1 MPLRN
6 KFSSSNTLELL
17 KRMGWF
23 LVFMQITRLLF
34 FYFNQSIL
42 GTYTFNDFI
51 GGLWFDIVTFNLIGL
66 PYVFFHS
73 LPFKFRD
80 TRIYRIFLNT
90 LYYILLLSCLA
101 FNLVDVEYYKHSHK
115 RSTIDLFSIVSG
127 GSDFKQQLGSFF
139 RDFWFLFMA
148 FIIFVIGIYWI
159 HKKTFRKVS
168 FTNYKREIIV
178 FVVTVVF
185 GVILG
190 RGGFGLRPISTLNVS
205 YFTTATKTGLVLNTP
220 FTIIKSYGKQVLEIP
235 DYYSE
240 KELITHFNPNQN
252 SQPQHLF
259 KEKQNVV
266 IILLESFGAEF
277 VGCAGAENSFTPFL
291 DSIAGESLNFKY
303 GIANGKRSIEAIPAI
318 YLSVPTWMDEA
329 YITSPYAS
337 NQVKSLA
344 EILNENQYETAF
356 FHGATNGSMRF
367 DAFTRQVGVTH
378 YLGRSEYNNDKDF
391 DGTWGIVDE
400 KFLPWSA
407 KKMSEF
413 KQPFFSTIF
422 TLSSHHPY
430 FIPEKWKGKLKKGA
444 HPFCET
450 VNYTDESLRIFFQ
463 EAQKQAWYQNT
474 IFVFLADH
482 TPAPVDAKY
491 ATSKEIF
498 HIPILIFDPSK
509 QLPAQNSDEYFQ
521 QIDLFPTILD
531 LLDIQ
536 TPFYAFGNS
545 YFKHKNEAMS
555 YSEGTYFYCFENY
568 QLLFQN
574 NQPRMLTDIK
584 NTEPYPNDSLP
595 FYTQKV
601 NQIEK
606 RIRAKIQTYNT
617 DLVKNKLFYQ
627 QK

>member
-1 MPLRN
+1 MSLKN
-6 KFSSSNTLELL
+6 KLISSNTLELL
-17 KRMGWF
+17 KRFGWF
-23 LVFMQITRLLF
+23 LMFMQITRLLF
-34 FYFNQSIL
+34 FYFNQAIF
-42 GTYTFNDFI
+42 GTFTFNDFI

-80 TRIYRIFLNT
+80 TNAYRIFLNA
-90 LYYILLLSCLA
+90 LYYLLLLSCLA
-101 FNLVDVEYYKHSHK
+101 FNLVDVEYYQHSHK
-115 RSTIDLFSIVSG
+115 RSTSDLFSIVSA
-127 GSDFKQQLGSFF
+127 GSDFQQQLGSFF
-139 RDFWFLFMA
+139 RDFWFLF
-148 FIIFVIGIYWI
+148 IFFLLFVGAIYWI
-159 HKKTFRKVS
+159 HKKTFRKIP

-178 FVVTVVF
+178 FVLTVTC
-185 GVILG
+185 GIILG

-205 YFTTATKTGLVLNTP
+205 SFTKATKTGLVLNTP
-220 FTIIKSYGKQVLEIP
+220 FTIIKSFGKQFLEIP

-240 KELITHFNPNQN
+240 KELITYFNPNQN

-259 KEKQNVV
+259 TEKQNVV

-277 VGCAGAENSFTPFL
+277 VGFAGAENSFSPFL
-291 DSIAGESLNFKY
+291 DSIAGESLSFKY
-303 GIANGKRSIEAIPAI
+303 GVANGKRSIEAIPAI

-337 NQVKSLA
+337 NQVKSIA
-344 EILNENQYETAF
+344 EVLKEHDYETSF

-367 DAFTRQVGVTH
+367 DAFTKQVGVEH
-378 YLGRSEYNNDKDF
+378 YFGRSEYNNDKDF

-407 KKMSEF
+407 KKMSDF

-450 VNYTDESLRIFFQ
+450 VNYTDESLRIFFK
-463 EAQKQAWYQNT
+463 EAQKQSWYKNT

-491 ATSKEIF
+491 ATSKEVF
-498 HIPILIFDPSK
+498 HIPILFFDPSK
-509 QLPAQNSDEYFQ
+509 QLKPHNSDAFFQ
-521 QIDLFPTILD
+521 QIDLYPTLLD

-555 YSEGTYFYCFENY
+555 YSEGTYYYYFDNY

-574 NQPRMLTDIK
+574 NQSRILTEVK
-584 NTEPYPNDSLP
+584 NNEAYPADSLQ
-595 FYTQKV
+595 FHLDKVRQK
-601 NQIEK
+601 EK
-606 RIRAKIQTYNT
+606 EIRAKIQTYNT
-617 DLVKNKLFYQ
+617 DLVKNKLYYDR
-627 QK
+627 K